1 MAAFVAQDL
10 SDWQAV
16 EAVDDME
23 AAIRSGAIKDPG
35 SQFAVL
41 SYLKGVAV
49 GPRPSRTE
57 SELPL

>member
-1 MAAFVAQDL
+1 
-10 SDWQAV
+10 
-16 EAVDDME
+16 ME

-57 SELPL
+57 SDLPL